1 LSCQLRVARVD
12 IVVTTFQAMV
22 RAAPVEGVAYRKSQR
37 SQQAYDQAAKKQDDR
52 ASPSVRTESSS
63 QVTPPAPTAT
73 AANGSTQAVSSR
85 TRSGTTPE
93 MHVPARG
100 AAEPTPKRARRTR
113 ETRGSS
119 SAAATSSNAISS
131 TTTETLAAETAATA
145 TAIEGQDETIGLTLE
160 STREIRAP
168 AGTIIDAEAQIAQSK
183 ADVLR
188 LKHEAEVKAAAG
200 QTPEEMGLIP
210 GTTSTII
217 DAAASGSSSVPSS
230 LSTNTRGLK
239 RTAGQQAEDE
249 STEIVGSTIVLP
261 GSTAERVIRRRNGRI
276 VEPEQARRRGAVMGA
291 VMFVG
296 GALGAW
302 AYQALL

>member
-1 LSCQLRVARVD
+1 
-12 IVVTTFQAMV
+12 MV

-37 SQQAYDQAAKKQDDR
+37 SQQAYDQAAKKQETTSS
-52 ASPSVRTESSS
+52 ARTEGAS
-63 QVTPPAPTAT
+63 QLAPPAST
-73 AANGSTQAVSSR
+73 AAVQSTQAVSSR

-93 MHVPARG
+93 MHVPARR

-113 ETRGSS
+113 ETRDSPSTTAGASS
-119 SAAATSSNAISS
+119 SAA
-131 TTTETLAAETAATA
+131 TTTETTPAAEPATETSIA
-145 TAIEGQDETIGLTLE
+145 EQQNETIGLTLE

-168 AGTIIDAEAQIAQSK
+168 VGTIIDAEAQIAQSK

-188 LKHEAEVKAAAG
+188 LKQEAEAKAAAG
-200 QTPEEMGLIP
+200 QTPEEMGLMAP
-210 GTTSTII
+210 TTSTVI
-217 DAAASGSSSVPSS
+217 DAASDSSILPSAGSSSSS
-230 LSTNTRGLK
+230 TVRGLK
-239 RTAGQQAEDE
+239 RTADQQAADE
-249 STEIVGSTIVLP
+249 GTEIVGSTVILP
-261 GSTAERVIRRRNGRI
+261 GSTAERVVRRRNGRI